1 MNDIYFNIFFQYI
14 LCFNIFYKNYKC
26 FLLSCRLKRFQV
38 MNIYCQASKFYGNKR
53 FGTAEVS
60 WGNLRKRFIDI
71 VRIPPFPPPFH
82 KRRIWLFQ
90 NWWKWVGLKIF
101 ARKGVSRNRVAA
113 ILYWSFSGDSSWRI
127 IGKKSCVYL
136 SFVNKHVLQNNCEL
150 IIHAKKIMLD
160 NFIFL
165 IMLTSMSCK

>member
-71 VRIPPFPPPFH
+71 VRISPPPFI
-82 KRRIWLFQ
+82 KGGFDFFKIDGNEWV
-90 NWWKWVGLKIF
+90 WKFLQE
-101 ARKGVSRNRVAA
+101 KGVSRYRVAA

>member
-71 VRIPPFPPPFH
+71 VRISPPPAPPPFI
-82 KRRIWLFQ
+82 KGGFDFFKIDGNEWV
-90 NWWKWVGLKIF
+90 WKFLQEKGCLEIGLLPYYIE
-101 ARKGVSRNRVAA
+101 V
-113 ILYWSFSGDSSWRI
+113 
-127 IGKKSCVYL
+127 
-136 SFVNKHVLQNNCEL
+136 
-150 IIHAKKIMLD
+150 
-160 NFIFL
+160 FL
-165 IMLTSMSCK
+165 EIPHDAS

>member
-71 VRIPPFPPPFH
+71 VRIPPFPPPTH
-82 KRRIWLFQ
+82 KFIFQ
-90 NWWKWVGLKIF
+90 LMNTFLLRQSFLKIIF
-101 ARKGVSRNRVAA
+101 SIKVKQCGFLSDFYQHKVPEL
-113 ILYWSFSGDSSWRI
+113 ILYMDYFSS
-127 IGKKSCVYL
+127 L
-136 SFVNKHVLQNNCEL
+136 
-150 IIHAKKIMLD
+150 
-160 NFIFL
+160 
-165 IMLTSMSCK
+165 